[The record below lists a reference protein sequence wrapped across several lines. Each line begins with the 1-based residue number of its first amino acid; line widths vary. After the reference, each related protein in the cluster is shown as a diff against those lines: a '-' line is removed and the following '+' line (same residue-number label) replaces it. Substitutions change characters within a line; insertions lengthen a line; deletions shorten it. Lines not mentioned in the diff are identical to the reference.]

1 MAGAVETVTA
11 DFILVVI
18 IHRKGIHI
26 SLLGHGLMESGIK
39 NCDHGSVGHQ
49 SLAGINTDQ
58 VGGVVQRS
66 KVGDF
71 LDCLDDFVIDQYGG
85 SELLAAMDDTMAD
98 CTDLV
103 ERLKD
108 ACFLVGQC
116 LKYQADCFIVVGHDR
131 AVDADS
137 LTKTL
142 GKECFGLGVDDL
154 EFQ

>member
-1 MAGAVETVTA
+1 MP
-11 DFILVVI
+11 L
-18 IHRKGIHI
+18 R
-26 SLLGHGLMESGIK
+26 HGLMESGIK

-116 LKYQADCFIVVGHDR
+116 LKYQADCFIVVGHGSLVYFLAGIFNLILISDHR